1 MSVNNA
7 IMSQFNFQ
15 WQEHLH
21 TIYKSKQNAYITYLY
36 DQWNLGMI
44 SLPEFRQLI
53 QLNMGETHND

>member
-1 MSVNNA
+1 MSDTN
-7 IMSQFNFQ
+7 IILSHFNHQ
-15 WQEHLH
+15 WQDHLH
-21 TIYKSKQNAYITYLY
+21 TVYKSKQNAYIIYLY